1 MSDVVGYT
9 PMTCGQC
16 GGQLEAK
23 EGTFKELEG
32 GGFFYFG
39 NDHLKCAHCL
49 TEYAP
54 NSQVPKF
61 VAVQNVTMGDNSF
74 FAGGNVS
81 NSTIIMA
88 SGVNTNR
95 VKKRRRE

>member
-1 MSDVVGYT
+1 MQEEALI
-9 PMTCGQC
+9 CGQC

-39 NDHLKCAHCL
+39 SDHLQCKFCK

-61 VAVQNVTMGDNSF
+61 VQVTQTVVADN
-74 FAGGNVS
+74 AIVIGGNVS

-88 SGVNTNR
+88 SGTNTNK